1 MDFLEKKYE
10 YVVSNVVLVKDT
22 VLANETVDIPEG
34 KVVAMAAIMKGND
47 ENRLIDLGVFQNNNE
62 VVKTCAVEF
71 SEKTSGGTYK
81 DSMRPVD
88 LSGGKQYQVR
98 LTASVSSAVDN
109 VTVQAIFMIE
119 KPEL

>member
-10 YVVSNVVLVKDT
+10 YVVSNVVLVKNM
-22 VLANETVDIPEG
+22 VLANEPVDIPEG

-98 LTASVSSAVDN
+98 LTASASSAVDN